1 VSDLEPAPKADDAS
15 VDAAPPAPR
24 PIVERIGMG
33 AIALLLAAL
42 FAVMAL
48 AAFQGGEPFL
58 GVMSAIGCMMVV
70 WVGALTVLRG
80 R

>member
-1 VSDLEPAPKADDAS
+1 VSDPEPRPAPDDPAADAGT
-15 VDAAPPAPR
+15 PAPR
-24 PIVERIGMG
+24 PLVERIGMG